1 MKWTAPEALRD
12 NNFSNKSDVWS
23 FGILLWEIYS
33 YGRVPY
39 PRVPVEDVGQH
50 VERGYRMDS
59 PDGCP
64 DTIYRIMQEC
74 WNKDRTQR
82 PNFARIERTLES
94 IQPS

>member
-1 MKWTAPEALRD
+1 
-12 NNFSNKSDVWS
+12 
-23 FGILLWEIYS
+23 LLQ
-33 YGRVPY
+33 
-39 PRVPVEDVGQH
+39 PVEDVGQH
-50 VERGYRMDS
+50 VERGYRMDA